1 MDFTGLSKLACG
13 FQLYVHSF
21 LSFLRFDLVMMPIC
35 GLEHVFVC
43 CNLFINIC
51 VSHF

>member
-21 LSFLRFDLVMMPIC
+21 LRFDLVMMPY
-35 GLEHVFVC
+35 LWFRTRVC
-43 CNLFINIC
+43 L
-51 VSHF
+51 